1 MKHDQPEA
9 TSGHSIWISAR
20 VPREM
25 LESKSPAAIRAIV
38 KEQLEAVGIRFEN
51 LGSNQLA
58 PDPFVE
64 GGLPD
69 GAY

>member
-1 MKHDQPEA
+1 MNYDQSNA
-9 TSGHSIWISAR
+9 TDGHSIWISAR
-20 VPREM
+20 IPTEM
-25 LESKSPAAIRAIV
+25 LESESHAAIRAIV
-38 KEQLEAVGIRFEN
+38 RMQLEAVGIRFEN

-69 GAY
+69 NAY